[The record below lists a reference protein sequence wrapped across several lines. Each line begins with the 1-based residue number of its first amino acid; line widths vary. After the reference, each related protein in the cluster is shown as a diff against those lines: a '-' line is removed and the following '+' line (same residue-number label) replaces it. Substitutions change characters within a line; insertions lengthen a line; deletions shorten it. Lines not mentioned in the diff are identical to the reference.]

1 MFYYQGGFYMGII
14 MGAWVLSWVHGY
26 YFRGKV
32 FCKCKQRARTRIV
45 NLLPTEKTFAKI
57 LL

>member
-1 MFYYQGGFYMGII
+1 MGII